1 MKEIE
6 TREDVNK
13 LVKAFYVQIRKHDLL
28 GPIFNSHIAEEQ
40 WPAHLE
46 KLTDFWETILFGVQ
60 KFKGSP
66 SLKHIE
72 VDKNLNYG
80 ITQEHFNQWV
90 SLWHET
96 IDKMFEG
103 EVAQRAK
110 EASNQMAVGQY
121 TMLWRY
127 RPENY

>member
-1 MKEIE
+1 MEDIQ
-6 TREDVNK
+6 TREDINR
-13 LVKAFYVQIRKHDLL
+13 LVKAFYARIRKHDLL
-28 GPIFNSHIAEEQ
+28 GPIFNSHIAEQ
-40 WPAHLE
+40 DWPAHLE

-66 SLKHIE
+66 SVKHLE

-80 ITQEHFNQWV
+80 ITQHHFNQWV

-96 IDKMFEG
+96 IDALFAG
-103 EVAQRAK
+103 ETASRAK
-110 EASNQMAVGQY
+110 ESANQMAIGQY

-127 RPENY
+127 RPSNM

>member
-6 TREDVNK
+6 SRTDISH
-13 LVKAFYVQIRKHDLL
+13 LVTVFYARIRKHDLL

-66 SLKHIE
+66 SGKHIE
-72 VDKNLNYG
+72 VDRNLNYG

-90 SLWHET
+90 SLWNDT
-96 IDKMFEG
+96 INSLFEG
-103 EVAQRAK
+103 ELAKRAQ
-110 EASNQMAVGQY
+110 EAAGQMAIGQY

-127 RPENY
+127 RP